1 MTKEA
6 TTNEKLTE
14 LKSRLS
20 ESLLQ
25 GDRIAC
31 QTIIDESI
39 RLNVRT
45 GQIYNDLIGPVPTT
59 IEGPKLDPGD
69 SKIASKRPLRPK
81 RVRTILGW
89 PGGSWASPG
98 ALVGLSGTALDAAWV
113 AFGVPGGAPG
123 MVL

>member
-20 ESLLQ
+20 EALLQ
-25 GDRIAC
+25 GDRIAS

-45 GQIYNDLIGPVPTT
+45 GQIYNDLIGP
-59 IEGPKLDPGD
+59 
-69 SKIASKRPLRPK
+69 A
-81 RVRTILGW
+81 
-89 PGGSWASPG
+89 
-98 ALVGLSGTALDAAWV
+98 
-113 AFGVPGGAPG
+113 
-123 MVL
+123 

>member
-45 GQIYNDLIGPVPTT
+45 GQIYNELIGPTLNHIGDLWHAGEVSVAHEHLATQILYEL
-59 IEGPKLDPGD
+59 IESIYESATKMAANGI
-69 SKIASKRPLRPK
+69 KIVVTSPEGES
-81 RVRTILGW
+81 IGLGAKCSEIYW
-89 PGGSWASPG
+89 R
-98 ALVGLSGTALDAAWV
+98 
-113 AFGVPGGAPG
+113 
-123 MVL
+123 